1 MASVWEGLWNAVKN
15 PLGEVKLIGKTLI
28 GKESLKDLPGDHQ
41 RQMNKVT
48 VPLLGNNKL
57 SKNSDAAA
65 GAVIGGIFAAPL
77 LAGGASAAG
86 GSTAGAAG
94 AAGGTSLGTG
104 ASFGSLGSATAGS
117 VGTGTASGF
126 GGVGGMGVTGSTTG
140 FGGVGGMMGTTA
152 SSGTLSSG
160 MGGAAGMTSG
170 AGSMGSLS
178 SYFTPSTQF
187 GTEAMSAGKTFTPAE
202 TTTDWTRLANSM
214 KNLKSQTDYQ
224 NKAPEVQLRSTGGR
238 GMSFD
243 SNRFKNAALEREYQS
258 IYSSPT
264 YKKLV

>member
-15 PLGEVKLIGKTLI
+15 PLDEVKLIGKTLI

-48 VPLLGNNKL
+48 VPILGNNKL

-65 GAVIGGIFAAPL
+65 GAVIGGIFASPL
-77 LAGGASAAG
+77 LAGGSAAAG
-86 GSTAGAAG
+86 GSTAG

-140 FGGVGGMMGTTA
+140 FGGVGGMAGTTA

-160 MGGAAGMTSG
+160 LGGAAGMTSG

-178 SYFTPSTQF
+178 TYFTPTTEFGST
-187 GTEAMSAGKTFTPAE
+187 AMSAGKTFTPAE
-202 TTTDWTRLANSM
+202 TPVDWTRLANSM
-214 KNLKSQTDYQ
+214 KNLQSQTS
-224 NKAPEVQLRSTGGR
+224 NKNQAPQVQMSSPGGR